1 MGISRAIYLFS
12 YAEYKGIGSDEGVDF
27 LRKFG
32 VQVDK
37 YEKTLEVNDR
47 LV

>member
-1 MGISRAIYLFS
+1 GISKVIYLYS
-12 YAEYKGIGSDEGVDF
+12 YAEYKGIGTDEGVDF

-37 YEKTLEVNDR
+37 YEKEIEVNDQ